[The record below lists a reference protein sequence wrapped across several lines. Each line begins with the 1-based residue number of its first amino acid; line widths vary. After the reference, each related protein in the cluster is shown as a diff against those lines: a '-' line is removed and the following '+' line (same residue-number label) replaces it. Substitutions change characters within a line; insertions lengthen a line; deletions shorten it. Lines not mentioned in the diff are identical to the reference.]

1 MNSLAQLKVG
11 ECDCFHISLRFLMR
25 LWAAVRR
32 LNYFHCIVSLSNL
45 LLVCFAGLLFL
56 SRVCD
61 HCCFDF
67 LCSRLFSSW
76 QTHSSPFTEM
86 LMCAPKM
93 SLKDNQGLRHAEANQ
108 LFGKIKIKITI
119 EGFIGVTDQCLSPLF
134 HLNAAGILNFIYRMT
149 PSLYCM
155 FASLHRNETLCMW
168 GMLPFAFIPAVSQ
181 AL

>member
-108 LFGKIKIKITI
+108 LFGKIKINQWRVYRCYWSMS
-119 EGFIGVTDQCLSPLF
+119 VTSVSPQCCWDF
-134 HLNAAGILNFIYRMT
+134 K
-149 PSLYCM
+149 LYIQDD
-155 FASLHRNETLCMW
+155 ALIVLHVCKLT
-168 GMLPFAFIPAVSQ
+168 
-181 AL
+181 